1 MKLDRRWGRR
11 MLLGIV
17 LLAMCGCFGGAHNP
31 SIFPYWFSAEDTI
44 QTHAKPGGAGYFANY
59 DPHAVRLEV
68 HPLRSTNPVRTQHL
82 IIASVLDENGDGRRK
97 RRVEWVLEGVGNIIE
112 VDESGLLAGRGYK
125 VDNKYAVSYTDYF
138 EHTITRGND
147 DPADD
152 FVIKPGQSWC
162 IVSSPVEG
170 ETKVTVYAPEIHDWD
185 RRAVTAT
192 VQWVDCQWQF
202 PGSAAVRAGSP
213 YTLSTKIY
221 RHTDNAPVPNYRV
234 RYTLLDGGPQAELL
248 PNRSREAI
256 VLSDSNGNASI
267 SLQQLNL
274 QPGVNRVGVEVIR
287 PADPTNP
294 LSIPVV
300 LARQETVV
308 DWQAPQIQVNLNAPQ
323 SVAVNQEIP
332 TTITVTN
339 AGQVDTQSGQV
350 RLQVP
355 PGMQYVRSDPPAQFD
370 TRTNQ
375 LTWPLTSL
383 AGGRKQQL
391 NVTFASNKT
400 GSFPASVV
408 AVTSD
413 ALRAENAA
421 TIRVDTG
428 ALKIALLGPK
438 TGVIGTPSEY
448 QLQITNPSPA
458 TINKVE
464 IDLWLPDGLVA
475 VTPRGDRF
483 ERKLEN
489 RGIPPIEPGQTKT
502 LPIRFDATRPGRFNV
517 TAMASAEGGLSDQ
530 SVVAIDF
537 MQPQARVDLRGPPT
551 VYINREGTW
560 SLYVTNAGEVPLA
573 NAVLRY
579 RLPPEL
585 VLRNAGEGGQFNSST
600 NEIVWNLGNLA
611 AGEDRVVKL
620 TAVGGRPTTRGIVSG
635 VLTASPNLEI
645 KKENTIEVLGV
656 PALRIETASDV
667 NPIDVGRQIVYTI
680 RITNQGTL
688 PADQIQVVAEVPGL
702 MRPLGGRGLQAA
714 TVSGN
719 TVRFQPINNLPPN
732 QVATLYVYAQA
743 IDQGDARFRVSVQSP
758 SLATPL
764 ITEEATRILPRLV
777 PAGFRQ

>member
-1 MKLDRRWGRR
+1 
-11 MLLGIV
+11 
-17 LLAMCGCFGGAHNP
+17 
-31 SIFPYWFSAEDTI
+31 
-44 QTHAKPGGAGYFANY
+44 
-59 DPHAVRLEV
+59 
-68 HPLRSTNPVRTQHL
+68 
-82 IIASVLDENGDGRRK
+82 
-97 RRVEWVLEGVGNIIE
+97 VEWVLEGVGNIIE

-147 DPADD
+147 DPGDD

-170 ETKVTVYAPEIHDWD
+170 ETKLTVYAPEIHDWN
-185 RRAVTAT
+185 RRAVTASI
-192 VQWVDCQWQF
+192 QWVDCQWQF
-202 PGSAAVRAGSP
+202 PVSGAVRAGMP

-221 RHTDNAPVPNYRV
+221 RHTDKAPVPNYRV

-248 PNRSREAI
+248 PNRSREAV

-287 PADPTNP
+287 PPDPTNP
-294 LSIPVV
+294 LSIPTV

-355 PGMQYVRSDPPAQFD
+355 PGMQFVRSDPPAQLD
-370 TRTNQ
+370 SRTNQ
-375 LTWPLTSL
+375 LTWPLASL

-391 NVTFASNKT
+391 NVTFASNRT

-413 ALRAENAA
+413 SLRAENAA
-421 TIRVDTG
+421 TIQVNTG
-428 ALKIALLGPK
+428 ALKVALLGPK
-438 TGVIGTPSEY
+438 TAVIGAPTEY
-448 QLQITNPSPA
+448 QIQISNPSPA

-464 IDLWLPDGLVA
+464 LDLWLPDGLVA
-475 VTPRGDRF
+475 ITPRGDRL

-530 SVVAIDF
+530 SAAAIEF
-537 MQPQARVDLRGPPT
+537 TQPRAKVELRGPAT
-551 VYINREGTW
+551 VYVNREGVW
-560 SLYVTNAGEVPLA
+560 SLYVTNAGSVPVT

-585 VLRNAGEGGQFNSST
+585 VLRNASDGGQFNANT

-611 AGEDRVVKL
+611 SGEERIVKL
-620 TAVGGRPTTRGIVSG
+620 TALGARPTTRGVVSG
-635 VLTASPNLEI
+635 VLTASPNLEV
-645 KKENTIEVLGV
+645 KKDNTIEVLGV

-667 NPIDVGRQIVYTI
+667 NPIDVGRQVVYTI

-719 TVRFQPINNLPPN
+719 TVRFPPINNLPPN

-764 ITEEATRILPRLV
+764 ITEEATRILPPLI
-777 PAGFRQ
+777 PAGFRR